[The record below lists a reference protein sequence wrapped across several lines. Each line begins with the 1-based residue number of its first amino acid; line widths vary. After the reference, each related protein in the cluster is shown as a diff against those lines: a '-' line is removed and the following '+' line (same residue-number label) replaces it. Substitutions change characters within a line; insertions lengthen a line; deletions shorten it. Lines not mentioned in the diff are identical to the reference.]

1 MSDQRTAPL
10 TLLGSNISCFTVK
23 MGNYLRLKQIPY
35 RLESMQFLAVR
46 KVLEREFGVMQMPVF
61 LISLALVAAV
71 SNPVNAESDLSGY
84 WQHESD
90 PVWIE
95 IEPEAGQGAMVRND
109 KRPDRVGFLVVTDL
123 EAGDDPNAWSAQV
136 FAARLGEYR
145 KADITLSADD
155 RMVFTVKVGFMRR
168 SVEWRRVS
176 EVPPAPDDE

>member
-1 MSDQRTAPL
+1 MTRLPL
-10 TLLGSNISCFTVK
+10 KLLLLMLSAMVALP
-23 MGNYLRLKQIPY
+23 GNAGH
-35 RLESMQFLAVR
+35 ELA
-46 KVLEREFGVMQMPVF
+46 
-61 LISLALVAAV
+61 
-71 SNPVNAESDLSGY
+71 GY

-95 IEPEAGQGAMVRND
+95 IQPETGQGVMVRND
-109 KRPDRVGFLVVTDL
+109 NRPDRIGFLVVTDL
-123 EAGDDPNAWSAQV
+123 ETSDDHNAWSAQV

-176 EVPPAPDDE
+176 EVPPAPNDE